1 MKGILKKNIE
11 KSFWVLMLIF
21 FIFTRGFNLFSN
33 IRFFLVMLGSL
44 RYIIYYVCK
53 VRTDKYAKWL
63 IKIKRFG
70 LDFLLLIPC
79 ITLVEFLYQF
89 NILDLK
95 DKVILDDFLLTFF
108 GLFLLIRILLL
119 SLSIRFR
126 ELVILIIVVYVIGY
140 IKPEWWT
147 GISLLSALVTVL
159 YSEDIMIFF
168 VPEEIKKDQLPYS
181 LKIKFMRGRIILL
194 VSNVIIYFSLIISK
208 ELSDKGVVERLAL
221 EMNKNKIEGS
231 DYKIPTSDMIL
242 SLSIIRIILLAIFA
256 FFAIVLY
263 RKVIKSYI
271 RRIIDK
277 ENIVMKSD

>member
-1 MKGILKKNIE
+1 M
-11 KSFWVLMLIF
+11 
-21 FIFTRGFNLFSN
+21 
-33 IRFFLVMLGSL
+33 
-44 RYIIYYVCK
+44 
-53 VRTDKYAKWL
+53 
-63 IKIKRFG
+63 
-70 LDFLLLIPC
+70 IPC

>member
-1 MKGILKKNIE
+1 
-11 KSFWVLMLIF
+11 
-21 FIFTRGFNLFSN
+21 
-33 IRFFLVMLGSL
+33 
-44 RYIIYYVCK
+44 
-53 VRTDKYAKWL
+53 
-63 IKIKRFG
+63 
-70 LDFLLLIPC
+70 
-79 ITLVEFLYQF
+79 
-89 NILDLK
+89 
-95 DKVILDDFLLTFF
+95 
-108 GLFLLIRILLL
+108 
-119 SLSIRFR
+119 
-126 ELVILIIVVYVIGY
+126 
-140 IKPEWWT
+140 
-147 GISLLSALVTVL
+147 
-159 YSEDIMIFF
+159 
-168 VPEEIKKDQLPYS
+168 
-181 LKIKFMRGRIILL
+181 MRGRIILL

>member
-1 MKGILKKNIE
+1 MFFSGK
-11 KSFWVLMLIF
+11 IF
-21 FIFTRGFNLFSN
+21 
-33 IRFFLVMLGSL
+33 SL
-44 RYIIYYVCK
+44 R
-53 VRTDKYAKWL
+53 WL
-63 IKIKRFG
+63 TSFYNLG
-70 LDFLLLIPC
+70 LIPC